1 VVLNF
6 WRFHPVPS
14 INSRATLNPRCG
26 EQIVFGVIGMVAVTL
41 RCTPARRLRVRSS
54 GAVAVCG
61 GRERRAQR
69 RYRPRRHS
77 LVAARLCITPPLAA
91 LRRPREEHQ
100 RRWAG
105 SGAIALILLLFDAA
119 CAKWRA
125 FEEGCL
131 KPRATKMACG
141 KLLDTA
147 EFGPVEDCSRLRSGT
162 AEIAALQVNN
172 FDLTFSND

>member
-1 VVLNF
+1 
-6 WRFHPVPS
+6 
-14 INSRATLNPRCG
+14 
-26 EQIVFGVIGMVAVTL
+26 
-41 RCTPARRLRVRSS
+41 
-54 GAVAVCG
+54 
-61 GRERRAQR
+61 
-69 RYRPRRHS
+69 
-77 LVAARLCITPPLAA
+77 
-91 LRRPREEHQ
+91 
-100 RRWAG
+100 
-105 SGAIALILLLFDAA
+105 LLFDAA

-131 KPRATKMACG
+131 KPRATKMVCG